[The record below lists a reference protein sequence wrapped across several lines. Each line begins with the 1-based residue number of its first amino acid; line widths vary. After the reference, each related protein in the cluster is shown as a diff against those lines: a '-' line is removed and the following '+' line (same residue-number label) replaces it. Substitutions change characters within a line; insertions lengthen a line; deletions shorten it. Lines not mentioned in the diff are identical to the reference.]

1 MKANQRKE
9 LREKTVAEL
18 DLMARE
24 ASKTLFTMRNNK
36 TTGEVEKTNLY
47 VQLRHDIA
55 RYKTIIAQ
63 KQAAAK

>member
-9 LREKTVAEL
+9 LKEKTVAEL

-24 ASKTLFTMRNNK
+24 AAKTLFNMHINK

-47 VQLRHDIA
+47 VQLRRDIA
-55 RYKTIIAQ
+55 RYRTIIAQ
-63 KQAAAK
+63 KQVAAK